1 MKRVMAVAVFQVMVM
16 LGWAA
21 QNEYVRATAPTFRI
35 PLEPRD
41 PYDLLRGRY
50 FVMNPKDARM
60 VAGAPDVLLTAE
72 AVKAFLGEESSFHGA
87 AFVGFCPQGEVFR
100 VCALAHRV
108 PVDASAKATVD
119 EERGEAPPRR
129 AKDASPKATVD
140 EERGEAPPRRAKDA
154 SPKATVDE
162 ERGEAPPRRA
172 KDASAQYWSRA
183 RLYIWNESPG
193 GTDAPKAGHG
203 ITIDLGLDRFFLPN
217 RITLPGRE
225 NEPGWEVEVC
235 HRPGLTPL
243 PRRLFFKGQPVLMD

>member
-1 MKRVMAVAVFQVMVM
+1 MKRVMVVAVFQVVVM
-16 LGWAA
+16 FGWAA

-72 AVKAFLGEESSFHGA
+72 AVKAFLGQRSSFDGP

-100 VCALAHRV
+100 VCVLADRV
-108 PVDASAKATVD
+108 PA
-119 EERGEAPPRR
+119 
-129 AKDASPKATVD
+129 
-140 EERGEAPPRRAKDA
+140 
-154 SPKATVDE
+154 
-162 ERGEAPPRRA
+162 
-172 KDASAQYWSRA
+172 DASAQYWSRA
-183 RLYIWNESPG
+183 RLSIWTESHG
-193 GTDAPKAGHG
+193 GKDAPKAGHG

-217 RITLPGRE
+217 RVTLPGNE

-235 HRPGLTPL
+235 HRPGLAPL
-243 PRRLFFKGQPVLMD
+243 PRRLFFKGRPVPMS